1 MLAMSLKHV
10 LLITAVSITSLAQAL
25 ESDTR
30 QEITIQSDRAE
41 FDRKNGTATYIGN
54 VLMRQGTLKIDA
66 DQVTLFSNE
75 EQKLE
80 KAIATGKPA
89 RFQQQM
95 EADKGLT
102 KARGNNITYL
112 TTEKTITIKQEANL
126 EQEGNQFS
134 GEKIV
139 YDITN
144 DSVAASG
151 GTQTQTTPEEPQPRV
166 RMIIQPANDQDSDA
180 TSDQPQTPAENNNN
194 EDA

>member
-1 MLAMSLKHV
+1 MLAMCHKQLI
-10 LLITAVSITSLAQAL
+10 LLAILGFSVSAFAL

-66 DQVTLFSNE
+66 DQVVLYSNE
-75 EQKLE
+75 QQKLQR
-80 KAIATGKPA
+80 AIATGQPA
-89 RFQQQM
+89 HFEQQM

-102 KARGNNITYL
+102 KARGHRITYQ
-112 TTEKTITIKQEANL
+112 TTEKTITIKQDANL

-134 GEKIV
+134 GEEII

-151 GTQTQTTPEEPQPRV
+151 GTQTQATPEEPSRV
-166 RMIIQPANDQDSDA
+166 RMIIQPADDAEAAPQDQ
-180 TSDQPQTPAENNNN
+180 QQTETENNN

>member
-1 MLAMSLKHV
+1 MLAMSLKHI
-10 LLITAVSITSLAQAL
+10 LLITAISITSLVQAL

-95 EADKGLT
+95 ESDKGLT

-180 TSDQPQTPAENNNN
+180 TSDQPQTPTENNN

>member
-95 EADKGLT
+95 ESDKGLT

-166 RMIIQPANDQDSDA
+166 IMIIQPANDQDSDA
-180 TSDQPQTPAENNNN
+180 TSDQPQTPAENNN

>member
-1 MLAMSLKHV
+1 MLAMSLKQI
-10 LLITAVSITSLAQAL
+10 LLITAISIASLAQAL

-95 EADKGLT
+95 ESDKGLT

-151 GTQTQTTPEEPQPRV
+151 GTQTQTAPEEPQPRV

-180 TSDQPQTPAENNNN
+180 TSDQPQTPAENNN